1 MYIYYKY
8 LLENSYTINNSE
20 FKNDINTFA
29 NFNTIEL
36 IEELFKGYNYLTS
49 KVKDGDPTY
58 KINPETGEIMT
69 PPYIIKLLDEYI
81 KFFDS
86 LPDNLKLYLTS
97 IGYDRFDTN

>member
-1 MYIYYKY
+1 
-8 LLENSYTINNSE
+8 
-20 FKNDINTFA
+20 
-29 NFNTIEL
+29 
-36 IEELFKGYNYLTS
+36 
-49 KVKDGDPTY
+49 
-58 KINPETGEIMT
+58 MT